1 MNKTETPK
9 LSEAVLGRLRD
20 YAALFRDDFCRHDQA
35 RWTAI
40 YLQGLLRD
48 GERKSIEPL
57 AGRVV
62 LPAEWDI
69 QDPTQALQNF
79 VNQSPWR
86 EQLLWQRYRRHLA
99 QTFASPAGL
108 FVIDDVSCPK
118 QGRHSVGVQRQYC
131 GALGKKA
138 NCQVAVSL
146 HYVSPRG
153 HYPLALRLYLPQS
166 WVPAQGP
173 LTRTQRQR
181 LDEAGVPD
189 EQRWFRTKGQLA
201 LDLLDQVR
209 GEGLP
214 GDVVVS
220 DAGYGTATDFRQGLH
235 DRGLFYLAGVT
246 GETVVFAEPPRW
258 ERPPPTG
265 NGRPP
270 TRGRLAADSPQPVSV
285 HALATRVPLRRK
297 TWREGTRGKLSGR
310 FAWLRVWPAHGWQH
324 GECAGAEPVWL
335 LIEEQAEGQIKYAL
349 SNLPAATTCVRAV
362 RLWKS
367 RWPVEQGYQQMK
379 EELGLDHFEGRS
391 WRGFHHHACLVM
403 LAFGFLLLERLRVTE
418 GEPGAPL
425 TWQTLPAIR
434 RALQR
439 LLLPQFP
446 LECPHCRET
455 IQHPLLN

>member
-1 MNKTETPK
+1 MHFTGTFSPVLATGIKSSCFGALSEATLIVNSIRSFLVSSIGSFLLSIIHLSFVITTVAAVSASSSGISIASTTMIRIPTTFHLPFSTTPLVRCNLVGCRLIQRSMNKTETPK

-153 HYPLALRLYLPQS
+153 HYPLA
-166 WVPAQGP
+166 
-173 LTRTQRQR
+173 
-181 LDEAGVPD
+181 
-189 EQRWFRTKGQLA
+189 
-201 LDLLDQVR
+201 
-209 GEGLP
+209 
-214 GDVVVS
+214 
-220 DAGYGTATDFRQGLH
+220 
-235 DRGLFYLAGVT
+235 
-246 GETVVFAEPPRW
+246 
-258 ERPPPTG
+258 
-265 NGRPP
+265 
-270 TRGRLAADSPQPVSV
+270 
-285 HALATRVPLRRK
+285 
-297 TWREGTRGKLSGR
+297 
-310 FAWLRVWPAHGWQH
+310 
-324 GECAGAEPVWL
+324 
-335 LIEEQAEGQIKYAL
+335 
-349 SNLPAATTCVRAV
+349 
-362 RLWKS
+362 
-367 RWPVEQGYQQMK
+367 
-379 EELGLDHFEGRS
+379 
-391 WRGFHHHACLVM
+391 
-403 LAFGFLLLERLRVTE
+403 
-418 GEPGAPL
+418 
-425 TWQTLPAIR
+425 
-434 RALQR
+434 
-439 LLLPQFP
+439 
-446 LECPHCRET
+446 
-455 IQHPLLN
+455 